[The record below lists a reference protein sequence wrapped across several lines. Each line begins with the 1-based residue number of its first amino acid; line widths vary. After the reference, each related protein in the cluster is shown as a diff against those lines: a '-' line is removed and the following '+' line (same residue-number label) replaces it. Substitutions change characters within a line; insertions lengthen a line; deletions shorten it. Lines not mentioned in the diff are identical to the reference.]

1 MRSHEVAFLLNP
13 AFCGRVLYSTIK
25 TYNEKTSRAFPF
37 PLIYLVLPL
46 VLHNETRIH
55 INSRTQLQ
63 LWVQRYPQL
72 LIDFPQR
79 ARELIPITNESVEF
93 LLQTGKILLTPNG
106 ELEISPTSKTL
117 SKTKFVDDE
126 ISECLKKA
134 EHIAKWFA
142 AAGKVETIY
151 IELGGETIMQI
162 RELVLYGYNG
172 KVRHLPFALG
182 QVNIITGRSKS
193 GKSVVGDIIDYC
205 LGGDSCN
212 IADGVVRDN
221 VAWYGLLLQ
230 FEHERVFVAR
240 KNPDKGQQTTGV
252 CYIDIG
258 EKIEV
263 PDNCDFSSNTNVSG
277 IEESLTRRIG
287 ISENLNTPPEGQSR
301 LPLAANIRHALY
313 YCFQGQDEIAA
324 KNFLF
329 HHQSDDF
336 ITQAI
341 KDTIPYFLGAI
352 SEEALALENERS
364 ILKRKLT
371 LEKRKLEENRYLMGG
386 GSERAISL
394 IGEARQAGLIDASTQ
409 IDYQNYREMYS
420 VLQTAMN
427 WSPSMIG
434 SNSGMDRLTFLQS
447 KLQEI
452 RDEFDEI
459 GISLDNARKFV
470 GETAGYSGE
479 AQHQKM
485 RLESIGLFEQL
496 NFNPG
501 KCPLCS
507 GTLEQPL
514 PSVERIK
521 ASIVNLDK
529 SIANVTRE
537 QPKLRAFI
545 SDLEREREKKQEE
558 IKALEAEIDGLYQ
571 QESER
576 ARLRDINARRG
587 KVVGRISLW
596 VESVENDTES
606 EKQEQVVKRIE
617 GRIKEIDDILDRD
630 SVEERKQSA
639 LSRIQE
645 DMTKWAKALQLEHS
659 DNPYRLDLNKVTVV
673 VDKPERPVPLKQLGS
688 GSNWVGVH
696 LIAYFALQRFFVN
709 ANRPV
714 PRFLFLDQPSQVY
727 FPSELDEK
735 QIDWNEV
742 NKMYQFIIDRT
753 NELNGK
759 LQVIVVDHADL
770 KEDSFRQFICENWWP
785 IDKNLVPIDWYEN
798 TSQQ

>member
-1 MRSHEVAFLLNP
+1 
-13 AFCGRVLYSTIK
+13 
-25 TYNEKTSRAFPF
+25 
-37 PLIYLVLPL
+37 
-46 VLHNETRIH
+46 
-55 INSRTQLQ
+55 
-63 LWVQRYPQL
+63 
-72 LIDFPQR
+72 
-79 ARELIPITNESVEF
+79 
-93 LLQTGKILLTPNG
+93 
-106 ELEISPTSKTL
+106 
-117 SKTKFVDDE
+117 
-126 ISECLKKA
+126 
-134 EHIAKWFA
+134 
-142 AAGKVETIY
+142 
-151 IELGGETIMQI
+151 MQI

-172 KVRHLPFALG
+172 EVRHLPFALG

-258 EKIEV
+258 EKIEA
-263 PDNCDFSSNTNVSG
+263 PDNCDFSSNTNVSE

-371 LEKRKLEENRYLMGG
+371 LEKRKLEENRFLMGG

-514 PSVERIK
+514 PSVEMIK

-529 SIANVTRE
+529 SIASVTRE

-606 EKQEQVVKRIE
+606 EKQEQIVKRIE
-617 GRIKEIDDILDRD
+617 DRIKEIDDILDRD

-785 IDKNLVPIDWYEN
+785 IDKNLVPSDWYEN

>member
-1 MRSHEVAFLLNP
+1 
-13 AFCGRVLYSTIK
+13 
-25 TYNEKTSRAFPF
+25 
-37 PLIYLVLPL
+37 
-46 VLHNETRIH
+46 
-55 INSRTQLQ
+55 
-63 LWVQRYPQL
+63 
-72 LIDFPQR
+72 
-79 ARELIPITNESVEF
+79 
-93 LLQTGKILLTPNG
+93 
-106 ELEISPTSKTL
+106 
-117 SKTKFVDDE
+117 
-126 ISECLKKA
+126 
-134 EHIAKWFA
+134 
-142 AAGKVETIY
+142 
-151 IELGGETIMQI
+151 MQI

-514 PSVERIK
+514 PSVEMIK

-785 IDKNLVPIDWYEN
+785 IDKNLVPSDWYEN
-798 TSQQ
+798 TLQQ

>member
-1 MRSHEVAFLLNP
+1 
-13 AFCGRVLYSTIK
+13 
-25 TYNEKTSRAFPF
+25 
-37 PLIYLVLPL
+37 
-46 VLHNETRIH
+46 
-55 INSRTQLQ
+55 
-63 LWVQRYPQL
+63 
-72 LIDFPQR
+72 
-79 ARELIPITNESVEF
+79 
-93 LLQTGKILLTPNG
+93 
-106 ELEISPTSKTL
+106 
-117 SKTKFVDDE
+117 
-126 ISECLKKA
+126 
-134 EHIAKWFA
+134 
-142 AAGKVETIY
+142 
-151 IELGGETIMQI
+151 MQI
-162 RELVLYGYNG
+162 REHVLYGYNG
-172 KVRHLPFALG
+172 EVRHLPFALG

-258 EKIEV
+258 EKIEA

-371 LEKRKLEENRYLMGG
+371 LEKRKLEENRFLMGG

-514 PSVERIK
+514 PSVEMIK

-529 SIANVTRE
+529 SIASVTRE

-571 QESER
+571 LESER

-606 EKQEQVVKRIE
+606 EKQEQIVKRTE
-617 GRIKEIDDILDRD
+617 DRIKEIDDILDRD

-785 IDKNLVPIDWYEN
+785 IDKNLVPSDWYEN

>member
-1 MRSHEVAFLLNP
+1 
-13 AFCGRVLYSTIK
+13 
-25 TYNEKTSRAFPF
+25 
-37 PLIYLVLPL
+37 
-46 VLHNETRIH
+46 
-55 INSRTQLQ
+55 
-63 LWVQRYPQL
+63 
-72 LIDFPQR
+72 
-79 ARELIPITNESVEF
+79 
-93 LLQTGKILLTPNG
+93 
-106 ELEISPTSKTL
+106 
-117 SKTKFVDDE
+117 
-126 ISECLKKA
+126 
-134 EHIAKWFA
+134 
-142 AAGKVETIY
+142 
-151 IELGGETIMQI
+151 MQI

-258 EKIEV
+258 EKIEA

-352 SEEALALENERS
+352 SEEALTLENERS

-470 GETAGYSGE
+470 GETAGYSG
-479 AQHQKM
+479 
-485 RLESIGLFEQL
+485 LESIGLFEQL

-514 PSVERIK
+514 PSVEMIK

-770 KEDSFRQFICENWWP
+770 KEDPFRQFICENWWP

>member
-1 MRSHEVAFLLNP
+1 
-13 AFCGRVLYSTIK
+13 
-25 TYNEKTSRAFPF
+25 
-37 PLIYLVLPL
+37 
-46 VLHNETRIH
+46 
-55 INSRTQLQ
+55 
-63 LWVQRYPQL
+63 
-72 LIDFPQR
+72 
-79 ARELIPITNESVEF
+79 
-93 LLQTGKILLTPNG
+93 
-106 ELEISPTSKTL
+106 
-117 SKTKFVDDE
+117 
-126 ISECLKKA
+126 
-134 EHIAKWFA
+134 
-142 AAGKVETIY
+142 
-151 IELGGETIMQI
+151 MQI

-172 KVRHLPFALG
+172 EVRHLPFALG

-258 EKIEV
+258 EKIEA

-287 ISENLNTPPEGQSR
+287 ISENLNTSPEGQSR

-371 LEKRKLEENRYLMGG
+371 LEKRKLEENRFLMGG

-470 GETAGYSGE
+470 GETAGYSRE

-514 PSVERIK
+514 PSVEMIK

-529 SIANVTRE
+529 SIASVTRE

-606 EKQEQVVKRIE
+606 EKQEQIVKRIE
-617 GRIKEIDDILDRD
+617 ERIKEIDDILDRD

-785 IDKNLVPIDWYEN
+785 IDKNLVPSDWYEN

>member
-1 MRSHEVAFLLNP
+1 
-13 AFCGRVLYSTIK
+13 
-25 TYNEKTSRAFPF
+25 
-37 PLIYLVLPL
+37 
-46 VLHNETRIH
+46 
-55 INSRTQLQ
+55 
-63 LWVQRYPQL
+63 
-72 LIDFPQR
+72 
-79 ARELIPITNESVEF
+79 
-93 LLQTGKILLTPNG
+93 
-106 ELEISPTSKTL
+106 
-117 SKTKFVDDE
+117 
-126 ISECLKKA
+126 
-134 EHIAKWFA
+134 
-142 AAGKVETIY
+142 
-151 IELGGETIMQI
+151 MQI

-258 EKIEV
+258 EKIEA

-496 NFNPG
+496 TFNPG

-514 PSVERIK
+514 PSVEMIK

-617 GRIKEIDDILDRD
+617 GRIKEIDDILNRD

-645 DMTKWAKALQLEHS
+645 DMTKWAKALQLEHR

-753 NELNGK
+753 IELNGK

-785 IDKNLVPIDWYEN
+785 IDKNLVPSDWYEN

>member
-1 MRSHEVAFLLNP
+1 
-13 AFCGRVLYSTIK
+13 
-25 TYNEKTSRAFPF
+25 
-37 PLIYLVLPL
+37 
-46 VLHNETRIH
+46 
-55 INSRTQLQ
+55 
-63 LWVQRYPQL
+63 
-72 LIDFPQR
+72 
-79 ARELIPITNESVEF
+79 
-93 LLQTGKILLTPNG
+93 
-106 ELEISPTSKTL
+106 
-117 SKTKFVDDE
+117 
-126 ISECLKKA
+126 
-134 EHIAKWFA
+134 
-142 AAGKVETIY
+142 
-151 IELGGETIMQI
+151 MQI

-172 KVRHLPFALG
+172 KVRHLPFVLG
-182 QVNIITGRSKS
+182 QVNIITGRAKS
-193 GKSVVGDIIDYC
+193 GKSAIGDIIDYC

-514 PSVERIK
+514 PSVEMIK
-521 ASIVNLDK
+521 ASIVNLHK
-529 SIANVTRE
+529 SKENVTRE

-587 KVVGRISLW
+587 KAVGRISLW

>member
-1 MRSHEVAFLLNP
+1 
-13 AFCGRVLYSTIK
+13 
-25 TYNEKTSRAFPF
+25 
-37 PLIYLVLPL
+37 
-46 VLHNETRIH
+46 
-55 INSRTQLQ
+55 
-63 LWVQRYPQL
+63 
-72 LIDFPQR
+72 
-79 ARELIPITNESVEF
+79 
-93 LLQTGKILLTPNG
+93 
-106 ELEISPTSKTL
+106 
-117 SKTKFVDDE
+117 
-126 ISECLKKA
+126 
-134 EHIAKWFA
+134 
-142 AAGKVETIY
+142 
-151 IELGGETIMQI
+151 MQI

-258 EKIEV
+258 EKIEA

-371 LEKRKLEENRYLMGG
+371 LEKRKLEENRFLMGG

-514 PSVERIK
+514 PSVEMIK

-529 SIANVTRE
+529 SIASVTRE

-606 EKQEQVVKRIE
+606 EKQEQIVKRIE
-617 GRIKEIDDILDRD
+617 DRIKEIDDILDRD

-785 IDKNLVPIDWYEN
+785 IDKNLVPSDWYEN

>member
-1 MRSHEVAFLLNP
+1 
-13 AFCGRVLYSTIK
+13 
-25 TYNEKTSRAFPF
+25 
-37 PLIYLVLPL
+37 
-46 VLHNETRIH
+46 
-55 INSRTQLQ
+55 
-63 LWVQRYPQL
+63 
-72 LIDFPQR
+72 
-79 ARELIPITNESVEF
+79 
-93 LLQTGKILLTPNG
+93 
-106 ELEISPTSKTL
+106 
-117 SKTKFVDDE
+117 
-126 ISECLKKA
+126 
-134 EHIAKWFA
+134 
-142 AAGKVETIY
+142 
-151 IELGGETIMQI
+151 MQI
-162 RELVLYGYNG
+162 RELVLYGNNG
-172 KVRHLPFALG
+172 KMRRLSFALG
-182 QVNIITGRSKS
+182 QVNIITERSKS

-205 LGGDSCN
+205 LGGNSCN

-240 KNPDKGQQTTGV
+240 KNPDKGQQTTGI
-252 CYIDIG
+252 CYIEVG
-258 EKIEV
+258 EKIEA
-263 PDNCDFSSNTNVSG
+263 PEKCNFLSNTNVSG
-277 IEESLTRRIG
+277 IEEALTRRIG
-287 ISENLNTPPEGQSR
+287 ISENLNIPPEGQSR
-301 LPLAANIRHALY
+301 LPLEANIRHALY

-352 SEEALALENERS
+352 SEEALALESERS

-371 LEKRKLEENRYLMGG
+371 VEKRKLEENRYLMGG
-386 GSERAISL
+386 GSERAIAL
-394 IGEARQAGLIDASTQ
+394 IGEARQVGLIEASAQ
-409 IDYQNYREMYS
+409 INYQNYQELYS
-420 VLQTAMN
+420 ALQDVMN
-427 WSPSMIG
+427 WSPSIIG

-447 KLQEI
+447 KLQKL

-459 GISLDNARKFV
+459 GISIENARKFV
-470 GETAGYSGE
+470 GETVGYSGE
-479 AQHQKM
+479 AQHQKK
-485 RLESIGLFEQL
+485 RLESIGLFEQID
-496 NFNPG
+496 FNPG

-507 GTLEQPL
+507 GELKQPL
-514 PSVERIK
+514 PSAEMIRT
-521 ASIVNLDK
+521 SIVNLDK

-545 SDLEREREKKQEE
+545 SNLEQERENKQEE

-571 QESER
+571 QEDER
-576 ARLRDINARRG
+576 ARLRDINARKG

-596 VESVENDTES
+596 IESVKNDTES
-606 EKQEQVVKRIE
+606 EKQEQIVKEIE
-617 GRIKEIDDILDRD
+617 ERIKEIDAILDRD

-639 LSRIQE
+639 LSRIQV
-645 DMTKWAKALQLEHS
+645 DMSKWAKMLQLEHC

-696 LIAYFALQRFFVN
+696 LISYFALQHFFIN

-735 QIDWNEV
+735 KIDWNEV

-753 NELNGK
+753 KELNGR
-759 LQVIVVDHADL
+759 LQVIIVDHADL
-770 KEDSFRQFICENWWP
+770 KDVSFRKYICEDWWP
-785 IDKNLVPIDWYEN
+785 NDKNLVPNDWYEA
-798 TSQQ
+798 

>member
-1 MRSHEVAFLLNP
+1 
-13 AFCGRVLYSTIK
+13 
-25 TYNEKTSRAFPF
+25 
-37 PLIYLVLPL
+37 
-46 VLHNETRIH
+46 
-55 INSRTQLQ
+55 
-63 LWVQRYPQL
+63 
-72 LIDFPQR
+72 
-79 ARELIPITNESVEF
+79 
-93 LLQTGKILLTPNG
+93 
-106 ELEISPTSKTL
+106 
-117 SKTKFVDDE
+117 
-126 ISECLKKA
+126 
-134 EHIAKWFA
+134 
-142 AAGKVETIY
+142 
-151 IELGGETIMQI
+151 MQI

-352 SEEALALENERS
+352 SEEALTLENERS

-371 LEKRKLEENRYLMGG
+371 LEKRKLEENRNLMGG

-742 NKMYQFIIDRT
+742 NIMYQFIIDRT
-753 NELNGK
+753 IELNGK

>member
-1 MRSHEVAFLLNP
+1 
-13 AFCGRVLYSTIK
+13 
-25 TYNEKTSRAFPF
+25 
-37 PLIYLVLPL
+37 
-46 VLHNETRIH
+46 
-55 INSRTQLQ
+55 
-63 LWVQRYPQL
+63 
-72 LIDFPQR
+72 
-79 ARELIPITNESVEF
+79 
-93 LLQTGKILLTPNG
+93 
-106 ELEISPTSKTL
+106 
-117 SKTKFVDDE
+117 
-126 ISECLKKA
+126 
-134 EHIAKWFA
+134 
-142 AAGKVETIY
+142 
-151 IELGGETIMQI
+151 MQI

-258 EKIEV
+258 EKIEA

-352 SEEALALENERS
+352 SEEALTLENERS

-371 LEKRKLEENRYLMGG
+371 LEKRKLEENRNLMGD

-409 IDYQNYREMYS
+409 IDYKNYREMYS

-496 NFNPG
+496 TFNPG

-514 PSVERIK
+514 PSVEMIK

-742 NKMYQFIIDRT
+742 NIMYQFIIDRT
-753 NELNGK
+753 IELNGK

-785 IDKNLVPIDWYEN
+785 IDKNLVPSDWYEN

>member
-1 MRSHEVAFLLNP
+1 
-13 AFCGRVLYSTIK
+13 
-25 TYNEKTSRAFPF
+25 
-37 PLIYLVLPL
+37 
-46 VLHNETRIH
+46 
-55 INSRTQLQ
+55 
-63 LWVQRYPQL
+63 
-72 LIDFPQR
+72 
-79 ARELIPITNESVEF
+79 
-93 LLQTGKILLTPNG
+93 
-106 ELEISPTSKTL
+106 
-117 SKTKFVDDE
+117 
-126 ISECLKKA
+126 
-134 EHIAKWFA
+134 
-142 AAGKVETIY
+142 
-151 IELGGETIMQI
+151 MQI

-727 FPSELDEK
+727 FPSELDECCG
-735 QIDWNEV
+735 QA
-742 NKMYQFIIDRT
+742 F
-753 NELNGK
+753 L
-759 LQVIVVDHADL
+759 
-770 KEDSFRQFICENWWP
+770 
-785 IDKNLVPIDWYEN
+785 
-798 TSQQ
+798 

>member
-1 MRSHEVAFLLNP
+1 
-13 AFCGRVLYSTIK
+13 
-25 TYNEKTSRAFPF
+25 
-37 PLIYLVLPL
+37 
-46 VLHNETRIH
+46 
-55 INSRTQLQ
+55 
-63 LWVQRYPQL
+63 
-72 LIDFPQR
+72 
-79 ARELIPITNESVEF
+79 
-93 LLQTGKILLTPNG
+93 
-106 ELEISPTSKTL
+106 
-117 SKTKFVDDE
+117 
-126 ISECLKKA
+126 
-134 EHIAKWFA
+134 
-142 AAGKVETIY
+142 
-151 IELGGETIMQI
+151 MQI

-258 EKIEV
+258 EKIEA

-352 SEEALALENERS
+352 SEEALTLENERS

-470 GETAGYSGE
+470 GETTGYSGE

-496 NFNPG
+496 TFNPE

-514 PSVERIK
+514 PSVEMIK

-742 NKMYQFIIDRT
+742 NIMYQFIIDRT
-753 NELNGK
+753 IELNGK

-785 IDKNLVPIDWYEN
+785 IDKNLVPSDWYEN

>member
-1 MRSHEVAFLLNP
+1 
-13 AFCGRVLYSTIK
+13 
-25 TYNEKTSRAFPF
+25 
-37 PLIYLVLPL
+37 
-46 VLHNETRIH
+46 
-55 INSRTQLQ
+55 
-63 LWVQRYPQL
+63 
-72 LIDFPQR
+72 
-79 ARELIPITNESVEF
+79 
-93 LLQTGKILLTPNG
+93 
-106 ELEISPTSKTL
+106 
-117 SKTKFVDDE
+117 
-126 ISECLKKA
+126 
-134 EHIAKWFA
+134 
-142 AAGKVETIY
+142 
-151 IELGGETIMQI
+151 MQI

-258 EKIEV
+258 EKIEA

-352 SEEALALENERS
+352 SEEALTLENERS

-496 NFNPG
+496 TFNPE

-514 PSVERIK
+514 PSVEMIK

-617 GRIKEIDDILDRD
+617 GLIKEIDDILDRD
-630 SVEERKQSA
+630 SVEETKQSA

-742 NKMYQFIIDRT
+742 NIMYQFIIDRT
-753 NELNGK
+753 IELNGK

-785 IDKNLVPIDWYEN
+785 IDKNLVPSDWYEN

>member
-1 MRSHEVAFLLNP
+1 
-13 AFCGRVLYSTIK
+13 
-25 TYNEKTSRAFPF
+25 
-37 PLIYLVLPL
+37 
-46 VLHNETRIH
+46 
-55 INSRTQLQ
+55 
-63 LWVQRYPQL
+63 
-72 LIDFPQR
+72 
-79 ARELIPITNESVEF
+79 
-93 LLQTGKILLTPNG
+93 
-106 ELEISPTSKTL
+106 
-117 SKTKFVDDE
+117 
-126 ISECLKKA
+126 
-134 EHIAKWFA
+134 
-142 AAGKVETIY
+142 
-151 IELGGETIMQI
+151 MQI

-172 KVRHLPFALG
+172 KVRHLPFTLG

-258 EKIEV
+258 EKIEA

-514 PSVERIK
+514 PSVEMIK

-606 EKQEQVVKRIE
+606 EKQEQIVKRIE
-617 GRIKEIDDILDRD
+617 DRIKEIDDILDRD

-770 KEDSFRQFICENWWP
+770 KENSFRQFICENWWP
-785 IDKNLVPIDWYEN
+785 IDKNLVPSDWYEN

>member
-1 MRSHEVAFLLNP
+1 
-13 AFCGRVLYSTIK
+13 
-25 TYNEKTSRAFPF
+25 
-37 PLIYLVLPL
+37 
-46 VLHNETRIH
+46 
-55 INSRTQLQ
+55 
-63 LWVQRYPQL
+63 
-72 LIDFPQR
+72 
-79 ARELIPITNESVEF
+79 
-93 LLQTGKILLTPNG
+93 
-106 ELEISPTSKTL
+106 
-117 SKTKFVDDE
+117 
-126 ISECLKKA
+126 
-134 EHIAKWFA
+134 
-142 AAGKVETIY
+142 
-151 IELGGETIMQI
+151 MQI
-162 RELVLYGYNG
+162 RELVLYGYKG

-258 EKIEV
+258 EKIEA

-352 SEEALALENERS
+352 SEEALTLENERS

-496 NFNPG
+496 TFNPE

-514 PSVERIK
+514 PSVEMIK

-742 NKMYQFIIDRT
+742 NIMYQFIIDRT
-753 NELNGK
+753 IELNGK

-785 IDKNLVPIDWYEN
+785 IDKNLVPSDWYEN

>member
-1 MRSHEVAFLLNP
+1 
-13 AFCGRVLYSTIK
+13 
-25 TYNEKTSRAFPF
+25 
-37 PLIYLVLPL
+37 
-46 VLHNETRIH
+46 
-55 INSRTQLQ
+55 
-63 LWVQRYPQL
+63 
-72 LIDFPQR
+72 
-79 ARELIPITNESVEF
+79 
-93 LLQTGKILLTPNG
+93 
-106 ELEISPTSKTL
+106 
-117 SKTKFVDDE
+117 
-126 ISECLKKA
+126 
-134 EHIAKWFA
+134 
-142 AAGKVETIY
+142 
-151 IELGGETIMQI
+151 MQI

-212 IADGVVRDN
+212 IADGVVCDN

-240 KNPDKGQQTTGV
+240 KNPVKVQQTTGG

-258 EKIEV
+258 EKIEA

-352 SEEALALENERS
+352 SEEALTLENERS

-496 NFNPG
+496 TFNPE

-514 PSVERIK
+514 PSVEMIK

-742 NKMYQFIIDRT
+742 NIMYQFIIDRT
-753 NELNGK
+753 IELNGK

-785 IDKNLVPIDWYEN
+785 IDKNLVPSDWYEN